1 MSAQFTNRR
10 AAWSASDADR
20 GFSLIELMI
29 AVAIFSII
37 SLAGFTV
44 LSSGARNAAMN
55 DETVKIMQNVRM
67 AMDLVARDIRMAG
80 YGNPPTPSA
89 VPLTANNC
97 TFMLNPT
104 NSSTGP
110 DSISLITIDQ
120 VVGRLTADV
129 SGATPTQITLDS
141 VTGLA
146 VNDVIS
152 IDGIFTSTVN
162 GINTGANTVT
172 LASPGILTPV
182 TFNGAPNT
190 GTQVVRLTCVNY
202 SVDTTKNQLLRN
214 GVPVADDIEDLQLAY
229 GVDANGDGI
238 IDDQNGNNIV
248 DCLDLIPNALVQT
261 VANTVGCAGTG
272 GVSTVPLDPTTI
284 RMVRIS
290 LVGKASKPDPSYTA
304 NSALAV
310 EDHNIPAVSQY
321 RRRVLTRTVSLRD
334 LGL

>member
-1 MSAQFTNRR
+1 MNAQFKNWR
-10 AAWSASDADR
+10 AELTAPGADR
-20 GFSLIELMI
+20 GFSLIELLI
-29 AVAIFSII
+29 AMAIFSVI

-55 DETVKIMQNVRM
+55 DETVKILQNVRM
-67 AMDLVARDIRMAG
+67 AMDLVARDIRLAG
-80 YGNPPTPSA
+80 YSNPPAPSA

-97 TFMLNPT
+97 AAIINPT

-120 VVGRLTADV
+120 VIGRLTADAP
-129 SGATPTQITLDS
+129 GATPTQLTLDA

-152 IDGIFTSTVN
+152 IDGIFTGTVN
-162 GINTGANTVT
+162 GVNTGAKTVT
-172 LASPGILTPV
+172 LATAIQPPM

-190 GTQVVRLTCVNY
+190 GTQVVRLACVKY
-202 SVDTTKNQLLRN
+202 SVDTTKNQLLRD

-229 GVDANGDGI
+229 GVDTNGDGMM
-238 IDDQNGNNIV
+238 DDQNGSSGV

-261 VANTVGCAGTG
+261 VANSAGCTGTG
-272 GVSTVPLDPTTI
+272 GVSSVPPDPTTI

-290 LVGKASKPDPSYTA
+290 VVGKSSKPDPSYTA
-304 NSALAV
+304 SSALAV
-310 EDHNIPAVSQY
+310 EDHNIPGVSHY